1 MENSDNRTEKRK
13 LGDIGEN
20 VACDFLKKRG
30 FEIKERNYL
39 RKWGEIDIIGLKDG
53 KLSFF
58 EVKTRLSDGWGKPY
72 EAVNFTKVKRLMR
85 PIQYFLLQNNY
96 KNYKL
101 SLDVI
106 SIELNKNLT
115 IKSLRHYENV
125 RTHQ

>member
-1 MENSDNRTEKRK
+1 MSNI
-13 LGDIGEN
+13 DIGKEGESI
-20 VACDFLKKRG
+20 AKRYLIKKGYQILKQN
-30 FEIKERNYL
+30 FHTH
-39 RKWGEIDIIGLKDG
+39 WGEIDIIGLKDG